1 MTSILAK
8 NIMINILEQITIRDM
23 MFFGVSNMVSFRDLP
38 VSFPIFSQ
46 LKYQNEIQSI
56 ISCGIMVV
64 IPLDIDKNNTNK

>member
-1 MTSILAK
+1 
-8 NIMINILEQITIRDM
+8 MINILEQITIRDL

>member
-1 MTSILAK
+1 
-8 NIMINILEQITIRDM
+8 

-56 ISCGIMVV
+56 ISCGIMIV
-64 IPLDIDKNNTNK
+64 IPLGIDKNNTNR